1 MITPP
6 ATSPKGVLHCP
17 TVLLLSKTLPELISL
32 ISFTTLGVIV
42 LPKIIIKFFFQ
53 KNVTKI
59 AQKKI
64 PLDER
69 HSCPE
74 SR

>member
-1 MITPP
+1 
-6 ATSPKGVLHCP
+6 
-17 TVLLLSKTLPELISL
+17 
-32 ISFTTLGVIV
+32 VIV
-42 LPKIIIKFFFQ
+42 LPKIIIKKKFQ